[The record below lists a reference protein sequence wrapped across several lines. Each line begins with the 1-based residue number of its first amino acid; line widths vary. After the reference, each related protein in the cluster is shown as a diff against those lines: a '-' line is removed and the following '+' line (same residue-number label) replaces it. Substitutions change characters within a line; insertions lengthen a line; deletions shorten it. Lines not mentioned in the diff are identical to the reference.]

1 MLEHRLTACLLI
13 LGLYFL
19 NSEEIFASPLLC
31 IFDAELFPVFPHSCL
46 SQRRNHKNAAKQNLP
61 QELQFHLGSRRG
73 FPGSSKFRA
82 ASCAFKSPALPPK
95 SSSSRAPPRPPQA
108 HAGAS
113 TRNTSADSTFA
124 SKWLAVSFSELQS
137 VFSIHQRTIT
147 AHLVPVSRLT
157 SEAGDSCPN
166 IANEEMKA
174 KRLSN
179 LLKVSTRRM
188 GTGGGLGRLHTGAAL
203 VRI

>member
-1 MLEHRLTACLLI
+1 M
-13 LGLYFL
+13 
-19 NSEEIFASPLLC
+19 
-31 IFDAELFPVFPHSCL
+31 
-46 SQRRNHKNAAKQNLP
+46 
-61 QELQFHLGSRRG
+61 
-73 FPGSSKFRA
+73 
-82 ASCAFKSPALPPK
+82 
-95 SSSSRAPPRPPQA
+95 
-108 HAGAS
+108 
-113 TRNTSADSTFA
+113 
-124 SKWLAVSFSELQS
+124 SFSELQS
-137 VFSIHQRTIT
+137 VFSIHQRTIA

-179 LLKVSTRRM
+179 LLKVSTSKM